1 MAGWTKADV
10 QNWATTNGMNITFTE
25 EQNTGVAIGTV
36 ISNSPNSG
44 SLLPGGT
51 ITVVIASQV
60 TTVTVPDYKIDTDF
74 ISKYQA
80 WGALNSINVKIK
92 EENHA
97 TIAKGGFIGSNP
109 GIGASIANGDTL
121 IITVSKGPK
130 NNNENSNNNND
141 LHSNHHHYF
150 HHSR

>member
-1 MAGWTKADV
+1 M
-10 QNWATTNGMNITFTE
+10 
-25 EQNTGVAIGTV
+25 
-36 ISNSPNSG
+36 
-44 SLLPGGT
+44 
-51 ITVVIASQV
+51 

-130 NNNENSNNNND
+130 NNNENSNNNNGNGNGTNQPGIPD
-141 LHSNHHHYF
+141 PVNPDSGVSGNGENSDDDSNEGH
-150 HHSR
+150 